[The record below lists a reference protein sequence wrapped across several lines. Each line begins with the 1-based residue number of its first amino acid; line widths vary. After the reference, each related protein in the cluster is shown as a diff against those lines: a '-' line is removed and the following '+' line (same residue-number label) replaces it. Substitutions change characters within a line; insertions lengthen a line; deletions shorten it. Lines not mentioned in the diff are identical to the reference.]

1 MASAIILALKNAAA
15 AVVNYV
21 PKMIATGSKAMYVDR
36 TQGVIALQPTAS
48 LNFRESTSVR
58 NVSGK
63 LVYPV
68 QDSVTGEIDSC
79 LGKFEFVLPL
89 KVDAAARDE
98 ILARTRAMIDDV
110 IVTVAVK
117 DGETPW

>member
-1 MASAIILALKNAAA
+1 MASATTLALKNAAA
-15 AVVNYV
+15 ATVNYS
-21 PKMIATGSKAMYVDR
+21 PKTIATGSKAVYVDR

-48 LNFRESTSVR
+48 LNFRESASVR

-68 QDSVTGEIDSC
+68 KDSVTGEIDSC

-89 KVDAAARDE
+89 KLDSAARDE
-98 ILARTRAMIDDV
+98 ILARTRAMIDDA
-110 IVTVAVK
+110 IVTVAAK